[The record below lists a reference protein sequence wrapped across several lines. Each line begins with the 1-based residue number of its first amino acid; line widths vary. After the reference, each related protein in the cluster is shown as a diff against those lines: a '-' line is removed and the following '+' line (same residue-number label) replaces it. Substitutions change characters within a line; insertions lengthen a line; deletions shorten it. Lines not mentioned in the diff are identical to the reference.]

1 MMRRGFLFATVALF
15 AFGVAG
21 AHGDMFKPSKLDQV
35 KLGKRAAADLRK
47 DAKLLPETDKRV
59 VLMRRLG
66 AELLAAMKIDKR
78 EPWEYTFDIVDD
90 KQLNA
95 FALPGGP
102 VFIYRGLVDKFQT
115 EDQFA
120 AVLGHEMTHVRR
132 EHWAYAYADSEKRRL
147 GLTVLLT
154 VLRANDNAFGLAD
167 VSDELLFDLPYSRKH
182 ENEADAGGCDAVAAA
197 GYNPK
202 GMIEVFGIL
211 REGSGGG
218 KMPEF
223 MSDHPTEAARIQLI
237 RDRIAK
243 MNRSFPPE
251 RPIDFK

>member
-1 MMRRGFLFATVALF
+1 MKPGFLVAIVAVV
-15 AFGVAG
+15 AFGAASV
-21 AHGDMFKPSKLDQV
+21 HGDMFKPSKADQV
-35 KLGKRAAADLRK
+35 KLGRRAAADLRK
-47 DAKLLPETDKRV
+47 EVKLLPDTDKRV

-66 AELLAAMKIDKR
+66 AELLAAMKIDKK
-78 EPWEYTFDIVDD
+78 EPWEYTFDVVDD

-102 VFIYRGLVDKFQT
+102 VFIYRGLLDKLQT

-132 EHWAYAYADSEKRRL
+132 EHWAYAYADGEKRRL

-154 VLRANDNAFGLAD
+154 VMRANDNVFGLAD

-211 REGSGGG
+211 REGTGGG

-223 MSDHPTEAARIQLI
+223 MSDHPSEVARIKLI
-237 RDRIAK
+237 QDRIAK
-243 MNRSFPPE
+243 MNRPFPPE
-251 RPIDFK
+251 RPLDFK